1 MIKKLILILIALFFI
16 DYTFKVFFFEE
27 KNVIKKYEYKGKY
40 KDKKKERIVFLY
52 LLDTKKR
59 Y

>member
-40 KDKKKERIVFLY
+40 KDKKKERIVEHIGE
-52 LLDTKKR
+52 KNQ
-59 Y
+59 